1 MDLKV
6 ENQYSYFIYP
16 FYIKRGRYKEFTA
29 SLVNSDKWH
38 FKILNETEDQK
49 TASFFLPD
57 VRKFLFPTLDWSND
71 EKEAFKKLSQKEQ
84 INKIIMLPKA
94 TFKYNLEKPIRAL
107 LNIKEDKMTSFF
119 ITKIKILTF
128 EQGAGILIFKTILD
142 DKHNKSF
149 EDVLDFNYSFR
160 EINLFHENLKEDEA
174 SVVCEHF
181 KNEKTVSQIIKH
193 ILNGFIDV
201 EKESIYYDRLFTY
214 SYVCLEES
222 EWNEEKA
229 FGDLIYEFFK
239 FKHVLPGDFKSK
251 YYDNFMKRDE
261 TSYSRWTY
269 SMYGFL
275 KESGVVLGSAS
286 DPFNCSQLANYFET
300 VYYYIFI
307 LAIYQR
313 MMLILLSRELAAGG
327 TKRIGQL
334 RAYLLKFTNISWF
347 NQITNSEQGMDIW
360 KKWQKVF
367 ELPTLFEEV
376 QREYTEYYEYT
387 FAKSQDRI
395 NRFLVYIFVMSV
407 FFPGISLLIQFKLID
422 TQSVVLRTIVIAT
435 LSFAVL
441 YYPILS
447 IRRKLQEKL

>member
-1 MDLKV
+1 MDLKIQ
-6 ENQYSYFIYP
+6 NQYSYFVYP
-16 FYIKRGRYKEFTA
+16 FYVKRGKYKEFISNLA
-29 SLVNSDKWH
+29 NSVEWN
-38 FKILNETEDQK
+38 FKILNEATDQN

-57 VRKFLFPTLDWSND
+57 VRKFLFPTLDWSN
-71 EKEAFKKLSQKEQ
+71 EQKETFKKLSPTEKT
-84 INKIIMLPKA
+84 NKIVKLPKA

-119 ITKIKILTF
+119 ITKIKILSF

-149 EDVLDFNYSFR
+149 NNVLDFNYNFR

-174 SVVCEHF
+174 TVVCDHF
-181 KNEKTVSQIIKH
+181 KNEKTVSQLIKH
-193 ILNGFIDV
+193 LLNGFTDV

-222 EWNEEKA
+222 EWNEEKT
-229 FGDLIYEFFK
+229 FSDLIYEFFK

-286 DPFNCSQLANYFET
+286 DSFNCNQLANYFET

-360 KKWQKVF
+360 KKWQRVF

-387 FAKSQDRI
+387 FAKSQDKI
-395 NRFLVYIFVMSV
+395 NKYLVYIFVMSV
-407 FFPGISLLIQFKLID
+407 VLPGIQLLIQLKLID
-422 TQSVVLRTIVIAT
+422 TRSWILEAVVIAI
-435 LSFAVL
+435 LAFAIL
-441 YYPILS
+441 YYPLMAF
-447 IRRKLQEKL
+447 RKKLHERL